1 MLTGNREAGKPFSA
15 VFPHLATAS
24 RVPTLVKIEDVDWSS
39 VDGALCCLP
48 HGTTQATVASLPS
61 SVKVVDLSADFR
73 LRDPATY
80 EQWYGSP
87 HAAVELQKEVAYGL
101 TELNRE
107 AVRAARVVAN
117 PGCYPTCTQLALVP
131 LLRRGLV
138 LADDVILDAKS
149 GVSGAGRS
157 AKVGLLYTEIAQGMA
172 PYGVG
177 SHRHMPEIEQGL
189 ADAVEAHQ
197 RARAR
202 GGPVDAPPSRIPAPL
217 RVSFTPHLVPFARG
231 MEVDAYVKLA
241 PGASPDD
248 LRAALAETYADEPFV
263 RVLPAGELPRTHHVR
278 GTNFAH
284 VAVFP
289 DRIPGRAVVVSVID
303 NLVKGASGQA
313 IQNLNILLGLD
324 ETTALK
330 QQALYP

>member
-1 MLTGNREAGKPFSA
+1 MLSLHPLIEVTTLTGNREAGKPFSA

-24 RVPTLVKIEDVDWSS
+24 DVPTLVKIEDVDWSA

-48 HGTTQATVASLPS
+48 HGTTQETVASLPEH
-61 SVKVVDLSADFR
+61 VKVVDLSADFR
-73 LRDPATY
+73 LRDPAVY
-80 EQWYGSP
+80 EQWYGGP
-87 HAAVELQKEVAYGL
+87 HKAVELQKQVAYGL

-107 AVRAARVVAN
+107 AVREARVVAN

-131 LLRRGLV
+131 LLRAGLIQST
-138 LADDVILDAKS
+138 DIILDAKS

-157 AKVGLLYTEIAQGMA
+157 AKVGLLYTEITQGMA

-189 ADAVEAHQ
+189 GDACGENVT
-197 RARAR
+197 
-202 GGPVDAPPSRIPAPL
+202 
-217 RVSFTPHLVPFARG
+217 VSFTPHLVPFTRG
-231 MEVDAYVKLA
+231 MEVDSYVRLA
-241 PGASPDD
+241 EGASVDD
-248 LRAALAETYADEPFV
+248 LRKTLEETYANEPFV
-263 RVLPAGELPRTHHVR
+263 RVLQAGELPRTHHVR

-284 VAVFP
+284 IAVFP
-289 DRIPGRAVVVSVID
+289 DRIPGRAIVVSVID

-313 IQNLNILLGLD
+313 IQNLNLILGFD
-324 ETTALK
+324 EQTALK